1 MLESKIEKDSV
12 KAAKKLGWYSFKV
25 LSQLNKGLPD
35 KCYLGHGKVV
45 FIEYKQPGKQPT
57 ALQAKV
63 HQIFAERML
72 PPSLRLKQYN
82 HHYLVA
88 RSCFASP
95 EPCHQQYCL
104 VLLA

>member
-63 HQIFAERML
+63 HQIFAEHGIKVHIAT
-72 PPSLRLKQYN
+72 S
-82 HHYLVA
+82 VA
-88 RSCFASP
+88 ETMEILNNEVS
-95 EPCHQQYCL
+95 
-104 VLLA
+104 